1 MVYPKFVVTKFVS
14 STTVAALEK
23 ILVMLPVCGP
33 VYDPDMSDGLNIF
46 IFYPIHVYDRSP
58 DDWAKSI
65 VKTSPWDAVAKFE
78 IPYSG
83 LVLTA

>member
-46 IFYPIHVYDRSP
+46 ILLTIRILYPKGGLLVP
-58 DDWAKSI
+58 QVCKLLI
-65 VKTSPWDAVAKFE
+65 VNGKKDF
-78 IPYSG
+78 
-83 LVLTA
+83 VLK